1 MELST
6 ELILLLIPFILLQ
19 YGLMIFCI
27 FKILKDD
34 VENLNKGAWLVI
46 VILGG
51 LIGSVSFLLIG
62 RKKDTH
68 DSY

>member
-34 VENLNKGAWLVI
+34 VENLNKVAWLVI
-46 VILGG
+46 VILGS

-62 RKKDTH
+62 RKKDTY